1 MRVHLV
7 SFHCV
12 SLGAMNYFGASC
24 YLATFVLF
32 TLGPSTART
41 ERPPATLVFSPRRV
55 SEGQRV
61 KGLCSVT
68 NTQPPFTF
76 RWEKNGYTLR
86 EDASLKINQLEDM
99 SVITIDSSSTNH
111 AGNYTCVVENS
122 SGYDRV
128 SSYLPILVP
137 PRWIV
142 KPQEAITI
150 SQGSSVNI
158 DCLVESYPTPKITW
172 TKGGDQHRL
181 LDHLPNG
188 TLVLKATGRSASGI
202 YTCTASNEL
211 GQEITGSSAVK
222 VLGELQLPLD
232 PGT

>member
-1 MRVHLV
+1 MDHFKSTIYLV
-7 SFHCV
+7 SLVLLTFFI
-12 SLGAMNYFGASC
+12 SNG
-24 YLATFVLF
+24 LA
-32 TLGPSTART
+32 
-41 ERPPATLVFSPRRV
+41 ERPQATLVFNPRRV

-86 EDASLKINQLEDM
+86 EDATLKISQLDDM

-111 AGNYTCVVENS
+111 AGNYTCIVENS
-122 SGYDRV
+122 SGFDRV
-128 SSYLPILVP
+128 TSYLPILVP

-142 KPQEAITI
+142 KPQEAITV
-150 SQGSSVNI
+150 SQGSTVNI

-172 TKGGDQHRL
+172 TKEGDQYRL

-188 TLVLKATGRSASGI
+188 TLVLRSAGKMASGI

-211 GQEITGSSAVK
+211 GQEITGSSSLK
-222 VLGELQLPLD
+222 VLGKSTLSKSNSHVTLLTPYF
-232 PGT
+232 